1 MKILIHSGEVVNP
14 GGASG
19 RLDVLLE
26 DGKVIKMAEHIADD
40 TAQQVDASGK
50 YVFPGLLDMHVH
62 LREPG
67 FEYKE
72 TILSGTRAAV
82 AGGFTAVACMPN
94 TAPVIDSED
103 AVRRI
108 YDRAAQA
115 GYARVYPIAAITKG
129 QKGQELT
136 EMGFLQQAGAVGFS
150 DDGNPVVSD
159 LVMRNAMVYAKN
171 FDALLLS
178 HCENLPLVNG
188 GAMNEGYAST
198 MSGLRGNTRA
208 AEETMIAREIILAQT
223 YAGKV
228 HICHVSTAYGFELVR
243 QAKARG
249 VRVTCETC
257 PHYFTLT
264 DEACMGFDTN
274 TKMNPPLRT
283 EADRQAAIAAIA
295 DGTVDAIVTDH
306 APHHIDDK
314 DVEFDLAA
322 NGISGLETSLALG
335 YMYLVQTGAMDV
347 AHWVERMSVLP
358 ARILGV
364 DMGVLHEGGR
374 ADVTVFDP
382 QKQWTV
388 RAEELQTKGKNT
400 PYLGWELTGKAS
412 DVFVDGRHVV
422 RDYKVVD

>member
-14 GGASG
+14 GGMSG
-19 RLDVLLE
+19 RLDILLE
-26 DGKVIKMAEHIADD
+26 DGKVVKMAEHIMDEA
-40 TAQQVDASGK
+40 ARRVDASGK

-72 TILSGTRAAV
+72 TIESGTRAAV
-82 AGGFTAVACMPN
+82 AGGFAAVACMPN
-94 TAPVIDSED
+94 TSPVTDSEGI
-103 AVRRI
+103 VQLI
-108 YDRAAQA
+108 YDKAAQA

-208 AEETMIAREIILAQT
+208 AEEMMIAREIILAQT
-223 YAGKV
+223 YEGKV

-322 NGISGLETSLALG
+322 NGISGLETSLSLG
-335 YMYLVQTGAMDV
+335 YMYLVQTGAV
-347 AHWVERMSVLP
+347 ELTHWVELMSVSP

-364 DMGVLHEGGR
+364 DMGVLKEGGR

-400 PYLGWELTGKAS
+400 PFLGRTLTGKAC
-412 DVFVDGRHVV
+412 DVIVDGRHVV
-422 RDYKVVD
+422 KDYKVVD

>member
-26 DGKVIKMAEHIADD
+26 DGKVIKMAEHIVDD

-108 YDRAAQA
+108 YDRAAKA

-178 HCENLPLVNG
+178 HCENLTLVNG

-314 DVEFDLAA
+314 DVEFDMAA

-422 RDYKVVD
+422 RDYKMVD

>member
-14 GGASG
+14 SGMSG
-19 RLDVLLE
+19 RLDILLE
-26 DGKVIKMAEHIADD
+26 DGKVVKMAEHIVDEA
-40 TAQQVDASGK
+40 AQRVDASGK

-72 TILSGTRAAV
+72 TIESGTRAAV
-82 AGGFTAVACMPN
+82 AGGFAAVACMPN
-94 TAPVIDSED
+94 TSPVTDSEG
-103 AVRRI
+103 VVQLI
-108 YDRAAQA
+108 YDKAAQA
-115 GYARVYPIAAITKG
+115 DYARVYPIAAITKG

-223 YAGKV
+223 YEGKV

-322 NGISGLETSLALG
+322 NGISGLETSLSLG
-335 YMYLVQTGAMDV
+335 YMYLVQTGAV
-347 AHWVERMSVLP
+347 ELAHWVELMSVSP

-364 DMGVLHEGGR
+364 DMGVLKEGGR

-400 PYLGWELTGKAS
+400 PFLGRTLTGKAC
-412 DVFVDGRHVV
+412 DVIVDGRHVV
-422 RDYKVVD
+422 KDYKVVD

>member
-1 MKILIHSGEVVNP
+1 MRILIHSGEVVNP

-94 TAPVIDSED
+94 TSPVIDSED

-178 HCENLPLVNG
+178 HCENLTLVNG

>member
-1 MKILIHSGEVVNP
+1 MRILIHSGEVVNP

-26 DGKVIKMAEHIADD
+26 DGKVIKMAEHIVDD

-94 TAPVIDSED
+94 TSPVIDSED

-108 YDRAAQA
+108 YDKAAQA

-249 VRVTCETC
+249 VQVTCETC

>member
-26 DGKVIKMAEHIADD
+26 DGKVIKMAEHIVDD

>member
-26 DGKVIKMAEHIADD
+26 DGKVIKMAEHIVDD

-178 HCENLPLVNG
+178 HCENLTLVNG

-314 DVEFDLAA
+314 DVEFDMAA

-422 RDYKVVD
+422 RDYKMVD

>member
-1 MKILIHSGEVVNP
+1 MRILIHSGEVVNP

-26 DGKVIKMAEHIADD
+26 DGKVIKMGEHIVDD

-108 YDRAAQA
+108 YDKAAQA

-150 DDGNPVVSD
+150 DDGNPVVND